1 MVLLGHY
8 IWQRQRAVK
17 SIVCQRFQKSRPV
30 SNNDAGCSVTDIR
43 CRRKRSGSAN
53 NHRHSK
59 THSRKFWRV
68 NRRHRREK
76 RNCFNPRARMGR
88 DTALDPGG
96 VCERVKHFAKASR
109 LGITLIQ
116 VGLDEKRARG
126 MHEARS
132 IAALKMA
139 DHMLAIWDGSSKGT
153 AGEIKLAKKM
163 GVPTTIIRLEPRPKP
178 NLAALDFDMQD
189 MSALLDDLTASGQM
203 GDRQ

>member
-1 MVLLGHY
+1 MNITGKSLLVFGSRTLDDERIEAEVAKFIDGTDY
-8 IWQRQRAVK
+8 RL
-17 SIVCQRFQKSRPV
+17 IV
-30 SNNDAGCSVTDIR
+30 
-43 CRRKRSGSAN
+43 
-53 NHRHSK
+53 
-59 THSRKFWRV
+59 
-68 NRRHRREK
+68 
-76 RNCFNPRARMGR
+76 
-88 DTALDPGG
+88 TALDPCG
-96 VCERVKHFAKASR
+96 VCERVKHFAKKSR

-163 GVPTTIIRLEPRPKP
+163 GVPTTIIQLEPRPKP

-189 MSALLDDLTASGQM
+189 LNALLDELTANNPITINRKG
-203 GDRQ
+203 